1 MLARDLIMKKINSVY
16 ALLIAAT
23 IFSSCQQK
31 QKPDASKADTVADN
45 IGQQVDLPA
54 PFETKSAQVFCTVVG
69 WPKGK
74 TPTAPAGFKVSLYAE
89 GLTNPRNIYVAP
101 NGDVFAAQATTEA
114 KGLAAAKSALSG
126 KTKSQNMGDSPN
138 SIVIFR
144 DSNGDGVVDNKGVYL
159 SGLNR
164 PFGMAVVG
172 KYFYV
177 ANTDGLWRYPY
188 SAGDAR
194 ITKTGERILK
204 LPAGGYNN
212 HWTRNLLVSKDST
225 KIYITVGSGSNVAE
239 HGIANEARRANILV
253 VNLDGSDE
261 KIYASGL
268 RNPVGIGF
276 QPGTNTIWTAVNER
290 DELGD
295 MLVPD
300 YLTSVKEGGFYGW
313 PYAYFGPHEDPRR
326 KGERAD
332 LVKKTLVPDVSLGS
346 HTASLGLGF
355 YDGDGFGAKY
365 KNAAF
370 IGQHGSWNSSK
381 LVGYKVMAVPFTN
394 GKPGKPEDFLTGF
407 IANAAKNEVY
417 GRPVGVAMAHD
428 GSLLV
433 ADDSGNKIWR
443 VSAEK

>member
-1 MLARDLIMKKINSVY
+1 MKNINSLY
-16 ALLIAAT
+16 ALVLAAAVFT
-23 IFSSCQQK
+23 GCQQK
-31 QKPDASKADTVADN
+31 QKPDPSKADTIADN
-45 IGQQVDLPA
+45 VGQQVDLPA

-89 GLTNPRNIYVAP
+89 DLNNPRNLYVAP

-114 KGLAAAKSALSG
+114 KGLKKMQSKLVG
-126 KTKSQNMGDSPN
+126 KDKSQNMGDSPN

-144 DSNGDGVVDNKGVYL
+144 DKNGDGIVDNKGVFL
-159 SGLNR
+159 TGLNR

-172 KYFYV
+172 RYFYV
-177 ANTDGLWRYPY
+177 GNTDGLWKFPY
-188 SAGDAR
+188 SPGDTR
-194 ITKTGERILK
+194 ITKPGTRILK

-212 HWTRNLLVSKDST
+212 HWTRNLLVSRDSS

-239 HGIANEARRANILV
+239 HGIANEARRANILEV
-253 VNLDGSDE
+253 DLDGRNE

-268 RNPVGIGF
+268 RNPVGVRF
-276 QPGTNTIWTAVNER
+276 FPGTNTIWTAVNER

-295 MLVPD
+295 ELVPD
-300 YLTSVKEGGFYGW
+300 YLTSVKQGGFYGW
-313 PYAYFGPHEDPRR
+313 PYAYFGNHEDPRR
-326 KGERAD
+326 KGERPD
-332 LVKKTLVPDVSLGS
+332 LVKTTLVPDVALGP
-346 HTASLGLGF
+346 HTASLGLDF
-355 YDGDGFGAKY
+355 YEGDGFGAKY

-381 LVGYKVMAVPFTN
+381 LVGYKVVAIPFT
-394 GKPGKPEDFLTGF
+394 GTKPGKPEDFLTGF
-407 IANAAKNEVY
+407 VANAAKNEVY
-417 GRPVGVAMAHD
+417 GRPVGIAMNKD